1 MLKLSLLPVIFVAGV
16 SLSSCVST
24 NTDGVRQQKYHAT
37 AVSGERTRIGRDWSL
52 NPDCSRR
59 GDPSVRVLQ
68 APQHGKLDIV
78 REDVFPYWEGGKCN
92 SRKVLG
98 SAQYYTSDRGF
109 IGNDSVVMR
118 HSHGNGS
125 VLDSTTEIKV
135 VK

>member
-1 MLKLSLLPVIFVAGV
+1 MLKLPFLPVILVAGV

-24 NTDGVRQQKYHAT
+24 TTDGVRQQKYHAT
-37 AVSGERTRIGRDWSL
+37 AVSGERTRIGRDWSV

-68 APQHGKLDIV
+68 GPHHGKLDII
-78 REDVFPYWEGGKCN
+78 REDVFPYWKGGKCN

-98 SAQYYTSDRGF
+98 NAQYYTSDRGF
-109 IGNDSVVMR
+109 IGTDSVVTR
-118 HSHGNGS
+118 SSYGTGS
-125 VLDSTTEIKV
+125 VQDSTTEINV